1 MHQTSVHQERS
12 VMSRTA
18 PSPARS
24 SKIKAL
30 LAGGLVLG
38 VGAAVTLASWTD
50 QAYVDATF
58 GTSSFNIQVDT
69 AEGAET
75 WIEAEMPD
83 DARTL
88 AFSVG
93 FDALEPGDTVYAPV
107 SLRTDPDGSVGGTV
121 TLGSATP
128 GAEADQDLFDA
139 LTYTVTSLTEG
150 ATCDADATGDTLV
163 DGPLDTGAVPDAI
176 ALGANGEDPADLCF
190 AVTLPQSADENTA
203 LQGVETSAL
212 WHFEATSADDA

>member
-1 MHQTSVHQERS
+1 MHQAFARQERS

-24 SKIKAL
+24 NKIKAL

-69 AEGAET
+69 AEGAEP
-75 WIEAEMPD
+75 WIEAETPD

-128 GAEADQDLFDA
+128 GAEADQVLFDA
-139 LTYTVTSLTEG
+139 LPTPSPRSPRAGHATRTRRATRSSTAPSAPAPTSTRSH
-150 ATCDADATGDTLV
+150 
-163 DGPLDTGAVPDAI
+163 
-176 ALGANGEDPADLCF
+176 
-190 AVTLPQSADENTA
+190 SARTA
-203 LQGVETSAL
+203 RTRPTSA
-212 WHFEATSADDA
+212 SQ